1 MVSYLHRGTQIN
13 ELIMNNLPA
22 STANILFTQNH
33 TPEYLHNQKYTCSF
47 NYMKSMSTKSNRSIM
62 FPPFYFK
69 PHVSFQSYRGF
80 QIQKLILLLALEV
93 GLILGSRLTEEA
105 RKKIFFPSWWPPVLQ
120 EKCLQN
126 CSWLLSSLWFLAVS
140 YFRCLAWILCWVSKA
155 IPTVASKT
163 KDVSKVTLLYTQAK
177 RTGTE
182 WLSFSTITELH

>member
-105 RKKIFFPSWWPPVLQ
+105 RKKIFFPS
-120 EKCLQN
+120 
-126 CSWLLSSLWFLAVS
+126 
-140 YFRCLAWILCWVSKA
+140 
-155 IPTVASKT
+155 
-163 KDVSKVTLLYTQAK
+163 
-177 RTGTE
+177 
-182 WLSFSTITELH
+182 